1 MDMSTTIIPKSDQIN
16 SDDLI
21 TGPITV
27 TIANVSAGNPE
38 QPVNI
43 HVEEFPGRAYRPSKS
58 MRRVLVAA
66 WGKEANTYTGKRMT
80 LYRNPDIK
88 FGRDVVGGI
97 EISHMSD
104 LEKPLTVSLTAT
116 RGKRRP
122 FTVQPLPDL
131 APAVTVQDV
140 EQCTDL
146 DMLRSW
152 WGTASEDVKTAITAR
167 ANTLADLHAAA
178 EQSDG
183 ELVQAELIDEEV
195 QS

>member
-131 APAVTVQDV
+131 APAVTVADV
-140 EQCTDL
+140 ESCTDL

-152 WGTASEDVKTAITAR
+152 WATASEDVKTAITAR
-167 ANTLADLHAAA
+167 ANMLADLQSAA
-178 EQSDG
+178 EQG
-183 ELVQAELIDEEV
+183 ELVQGELIDEEV

>member
-1 MDMSTTIIPKSDQIN
+1 MDISSTLAPDSTQIN
-16 SDDLI
+16 ADDLLASAV
-21 TGPITV
+21 TV
-27 TIANVSAGNPE
+27 TITGVTKGTAE

-58 MRRVLVAA
+58 MRRAIVAC
-66 WGKEANTYTGKRMT
+66 WGPDTSAYVGRKLT
-80 LYRNPDIK
+80 LFRNPEIR
-88 FGRDVVGGI
+88 FGREVTGGI
-97 EISHMSD
+97 EVSHASHID
-104 LEKPLTVSLTAT
+104 NPVTLSLTVT

-131 APAVTVQDV
+131 APTVTVADV
-140 EQCTDL
+140 EACTDL

-167 ANTLADLHAAA
+167 ANHLADLQAAA
-178 EQSDG
+178 EASEG
-183 ELVQAELIDEEV
+183 ELIDEEV